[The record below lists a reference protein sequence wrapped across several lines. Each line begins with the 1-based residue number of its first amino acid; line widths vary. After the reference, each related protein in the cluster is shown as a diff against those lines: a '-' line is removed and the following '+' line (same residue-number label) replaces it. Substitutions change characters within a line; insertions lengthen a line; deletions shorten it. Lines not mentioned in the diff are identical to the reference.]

1 MWWSIYICTYTLLWC
16 ACSLNRP
23 SFHSLSFLSWTKNEQ
38 TLGAGFS
45 YDASIKYIIYER
57 RPWIN
62 KFVAHHPLAV
72 HIWRTT
78 VCRSISFA
86 FPNKHHGDVRE

>member
-45 YDASIKYIIYER
+45 YDAFDQVYYIWAA
-57 RPWIN
+57 PMD
-62 KFVAHHPLAV
+62 K
-72 HIWRTT
+72 
-78 VCRSISFA
+78 
-86 FPNKHHGDVRE
+86 